1 MEKERSKEISTTKQH
16 IKFKK
21 KKGGKSYVEQNY

>member
-1 MEKERSKEISTTKQH
+1 MEKERSKEIVATKQH

-21 KKGGKSYVEQNY
+21 GGKSYVEKIY

>member
-1 MEKERSKEISTTKQH
+1 MEKERSKEIVATKQH
-16 IKFKK
+16 IKFK